1 MNNNKVELKY
11 VQFWLITC
19 CVFVFIMVFIGGLTR
34 LTDSGLSIV
43 EWNIFSGIFPPLTN
57 NDWVELFDKYKQFP
71 EYKLVN
77 KNINLY
83 DFKFIFWMEYIH
95 RIWGR
100 LIFLVFLIPL
110 IIFVKKK
117 YISDKLKKH
126 LVIILLLILFQGL
139 FGWYMVKSGLI
150 NEPDV
155 SHYRLSIHLLLAFII
170 YGYLLSLTFSIY
182 SQKNNKKIIT
192 NKSFYI
198 MNLVLIFLILIT
210 VFSGGMVAGLDAGL
224 VYNTFPLMGD
234 KFIPLDILEIK
245 PKYINFF
252 ENPVTV
258 QFDHRILGL
267 TTFTLIIL
275 IWFYARVMNFHSN
288 IKTKTNILLIVVL
301 IQVCLGITTLL
312 SYVAIHAA
320 IVHQLGS
327 LVLFTISIW
336 ILKSLPLVYK

>member
-100 LIFLVFLIPL
+100 LIFLIFLIPL

-234 KFIPLDILEIK
+234 RFIPLDILEIK

-275 IWFYARVMNFHSN
+275 IWFYARLMNFNSN

-301 IQVCLGITTLL
+301 IQVCLGIATLL
-312 SYVAIHAA
+312 SYVAIHVA

-336 ILKSLPLVYK
+336 ILKSLPLVSK